1 MELNGTVSNQDI
13 TIHQLDIEAEELKNR
28 SLQETLAFRNIKKQ
42 QIWEYMGWHKNDA
55 VNEISENI

>member
-13 TIHQLDIEAEELKNR
+13 TIHQLDIETEDLKNR

-42 QIWEYMGWHKNDA
+42 QIWEHMGWHKNDA
-55 VNEISENI
+55 VSEISENI